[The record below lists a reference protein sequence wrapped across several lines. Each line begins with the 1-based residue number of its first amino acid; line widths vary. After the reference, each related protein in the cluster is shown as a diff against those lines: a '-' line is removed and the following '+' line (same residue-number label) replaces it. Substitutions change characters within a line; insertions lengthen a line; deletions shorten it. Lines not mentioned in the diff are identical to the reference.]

1 MPPKQRFTQEI
12 ILNKAYEMFARGGMT
27 AVNARS
33 VSKALN
39 CSTQPLFSYFP
50 DMSGLRKALIEK
62 GIQDFRNALAAAE
75 NEGFSEIGRCCAYVR
90 FAADYPMVF
99 LHLLS
104 VRETDPCVVLMQMPE
119 AVIAAE
125 CASTGLSREA
135 VLQACEELHIYV
147 HGLACMVATGKTV
160 DQPEEVIAKA
170 YEAVFGRH

>member
-1 MPPKQRFTQEI
+1 M
-12 ILNKAYEMFARGGMT
+12 LARSGMSG
-27 AVNARS
+27 VNARS

-75 NEGFSEIGRCCAYVR
+75 IEGASEIGRCCAYVR

-104 VRETDPCVVLMQMPE
+104 AGETDPCGVLMKVPE
-119 AVIAAE
+119 TVTAAE

-135 VLQACEELHIYV
+135 VLKACEELHIYV
-147 HGLACMVATGKTV
+147 HGLACMIATGKTV
-160 DQPEEVIAKA
+160 DQPEEVIANA
-170 YEAVFGRH
+170 YEAVFGQH